1 MKKELI
7 LGVVALGALALLQ
20 PVAVSANDS
29 GESEAYVTIKQSP
42 TPTGE
47 LKFTDI
53 KTNAHITFEDTTING
68 TNQTAEEKVK
78 GTAKVKIADTRSG
91 VATGK
96 TGAYTV
102 TIKDVTLATEALS
115 FINNDL
121 KLNINSSDNGKGTH
135 NHSSVAVSTAEQTVF
150 TGVYEAG
157 VNEHEVVLN
166 PTLDIPSALTNAG
179 DYFSKLEW
187 TLTPEV

>member
-7 LGVVALGALALLQ
+7 LGVVSLSAVALLQ
-20 PVAVSANDS
+20 PVVVSANDS
-29 GESEAYVTIKQSP
+29 GESEATVTVKQP
-42 TPTGE
+42 PAPTGE

-53 KTNAHITFEDTTING
+53 TTNAHITFEDTTING
-68 TNQTAEEKVK
+68 TDQTAQEKVT
-78 GTAKVKIADTRSG
+78 GEAKVKIEDSRSG
-91 VATGK
+91 VVAGK

-102 TIKDVTLATEALS
+102 TIKDVTPTTEALS
-115 FINNDL
+115 FLNNNL
-121 KLNINSSDNGKGTH
+121 KLNINSTDNGKGTH
-135 NHSSVAVSTAEQTVF
+135 THSKVAVGTAEQTVF

-157 VNEHEVVLN
+157 VTEHEVILN
-166 PTLDIPSALTNAG
+166 PTLDIPSTLTNAG